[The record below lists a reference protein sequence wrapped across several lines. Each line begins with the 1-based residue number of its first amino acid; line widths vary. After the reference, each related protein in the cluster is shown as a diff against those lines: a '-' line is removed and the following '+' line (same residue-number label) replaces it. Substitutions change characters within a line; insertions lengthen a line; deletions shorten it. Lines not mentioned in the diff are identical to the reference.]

1 MDVAVVE
8 RHTHKHDFITVGNG
22 QLTESEQVI
31 RDLEGIA
38 EGFAED
44 VISRQKRRQLDP
56 DDFEQLKEAGFLLT
70 GVPADQGGLWKGS
83 ARSVRMYS
91 EMVRT
96 IAHGDPSVALV
107 ASMHPAVAVFF
118 LGVEFVD
125 DEPDAWR
132 AQRQWV
138 IESAKDHWWG
148 TVTSEPGSGGDIL
161 KTRSIAIPEKD
172 HFLITGDKHFGSGSG
187 QADFMITTARIE
199 GSELPELFFLQNK
212 DEPWDGS
219 TGCKMTIEW
228 DGIGMSSTQS
238 HAFRFENFP
247 VNKAASKEVLSKVAP
262 TSSQISNML
271 FAGVVLGV
279 ADNAMGF
286 ARGKLEGKEED
297 MRAFEKTEWVR
308 CQNEL
313 WLAEQAYE
321 GALRAIEAGEE
332 AAHIAAVRCKI
343 TCAELIE
350 TALSRMSKVVGG
362 ASFSKAMPLAQWT
375 QDVKA
380 LGFLRP
386 PLPLAYDQL
395 MT

>member
-1 MDVAVVE
+1 
-8 RHTHKHDFITVGNG
+8 
-22 QLTESEQVI
+22 LTESRQVI
-31 RDLEGIA
+31 RDLESVA
-38 EGFAED
+38 AGFAED

-56 DDFEQLKEAGFLLT
+56 DDFEQLKGTGFLLT
-70 GVPADQGGLWKGS
+70 GVPADQGGLWKGP
-83 ARSVRMYS
+83 ARSARMYS

-107 ASMHPAVAVFF
+107 ASMHPAVTGFF
-118 LGVEFVD
+118 LGVESVD

-138 IESAKDHWWG
+138 IESARDHWWG

-161 KTRSIAIPEKD
+161 KTRSIATPEKD

-187 QADFMITTARIE
+187 QADFMITTAKVE

-219 TGCKMTIEW
+219 TGCKMTVEW

-247 VNKAASKEVLSKVAP
+247 ANKTVSREVLSKVAP
-262 TSSQISNML
+262 ISSQISNML

-286 ARGKLEGKEED
+286 ARGKLEGKEQG

-313 WLAEQAYE
+313 WLAEQSYE
-321 GALRAIEAGEE
+321 GALRAIEAEE
-332 AAHIAAVRCKI
+332 DAAHITAVRCKI

>member
-1 MDVAVVE
+1 MG
-8 RHTHKHDFITVGNG
+8 K
-22 QLTESEQVI
+22 SEQVI
-31 RDLEGIA
+31 RDLESISA
-38 EGFAED
+38 GFAED
-44 VISRQKRRQLDP
+44 VVSRQKRGQLDP
-56 DDFEQLKEAGFLLT
+56 DDFEQLKGAGFMLT
-70 GVPADQGGLWKGS
+70 GVPADQGGLWNGPAAS
-83 ARSVRMYS
+83 ARLYA

-107 ASMHPAVAVFF
+107 ASMHPAVTGFF
-118 LGVEFVD
+118 LGVETVD

-138 IESAKDHWWG
+138 IESAHDHWWG
-148 TVTSEPGSGGDIL
+148 TVTSEPGSGGDIM
-161 KTRSIAIPEKD
+161 KTRSIATPEKD

-187 QADFMITTARIE
+187 QADFMITTAKVE
-199 GSELPELFFLQNK
+199 GSDLPELFILQNK
-212 DEPWDGS
+212 EEPWDGS
-219 TGCKMTIEW
+219 TGCKMTAKW

-238 HAFRFENFP
+238 HAFRFEKFP
-247 VNKAASKEVLSKVAP
+247 ANKAASREVLSKVGP
-262 TSSQISNML
+262 ISSQISNML

-279 ADNAMGF
+279 ADNAMVF
-286 ARGKLEGKEED
+286 ARGKLAGKEEG
-297 MRAFEKTEWVR
+297 MRAFEKIEWVR

-321 GALRAIEAGEE
+321 GALRAIEAEE
-332 AAHIAAVRCKI
+332 ETAHLTAVRCKI

-386 PLPLAYDQL
+386 PLPLAYDQVFGPS
-395 MT
+395 T

>member
-1 MDVAVVE
+1 M
-8 RHTHKHDFITVGNG
+8 
-22 QLTESEQVI
+22 TESQQVI
-31 RDLEGIA
+31 RDLA
-38 EGFAED
+38 SVAAGFSKD
-44 VISRQKRRQLDP
+44 VISRQRRRQLDP
-56 DDFEQLKEAGFLLT
+56 YDFDKLKETGFLLT
-70 GVPADQGGLWKGS
+70 GVPADQGGLWKGPARS
-83 ARSVRMYS
+83 ARAYS
-91 EMVRT
+91 QMVRT

-107 ASMHPAVAVFF
+107 ASMHPAVTGFF
-118 LGVEFVD
+118 LGVESVD
-125 DEPDAWR
+125 DEPVAWR
-132 AQRQWV
+132 VQRQWV
-138 IESAKDHWWG
+138 IESAREHWWG

-161 KTRSIAIPEKD
+161 KTRSIATPEKD

-187 QADFMITTARIE
+187 QADFMITTAKVK

-219 TGCKMTIEW
+219 TGCKMTVEW

-238 HAFRFENFP
+238 HAFRFDNFRA
-247 VNKAASKEVLSKVAP
+247 NKTVSKEVLSKVAP
-262 TSSQISNML
+262 ISSQISNML

-279 ADNAMGF
+279 ADNAMIF
-286 ARGKLEGKEED
+286 AREKLEGKEED
-297 MRAFEKTEWVR
+297 LRAFEKTEWVR

-313 WLAEQAYE
+313 WLAEQSYE
-321 GALRAIEAGEE
+321 GALRAIEAGEDS
-332 AAHIAAVRCKI
+332 AHITAVRCKI

>member
-1 MDVAVVE
+1 LA
-8 RHTHKHDFITVGNG
+8 
-22 QLTESEQVI
+22 ESQQVI
-31 RDLEGIA
+31 RDLESVA
-38 EGFAED
+38 AGFAED

-56 DDFEQLKEAGFLLT
+56 DDFEQLKGTGFLLT
-70 GVPADQGGLWKGS
+70 GVPADQGGLWKGPARS
-83 ARSVRMYS
+83 ARMYA

-107 ASMHPAVAVFF
+107 ASMHPAVTGFF
-118 LGVEFVD
+118 LGVESVD
-125 DEPDAWR
+125 DEPDAWS

-138 IESAKDHWWG
+138 IESARDHWWG

-161 KTRSIAIPEKD
+161 KTRSIATPEKD

-187 QADFMITTARIE
+187 QADFMITTAKVE
-199 GSELPELFFLQNK
+199 GSALPELFFLQNK

-219 TGCKMTIEW
+219 TGCKMTVEW

-247 VNKAASKEVLSKVAP
+247 AIKTVSREVLSKVASI
-262 TSSQISNML
+262 SSQISNML
-271 FAGVVLGV
+271 FTGVVLGV

-286 ARGKLEGKEED
+286 ARGKLEGKEEG
-297 MRAFEKTEWVR
+297 MRAFEKMEWIR

-313 WLAEQAYE
+313 WLAEQSYE
-321 GALRAIEAGEE
+321 GALRAIEAGED
-332 AAHIAAVRCKI
+332 AAHITAVRCKI

-350 TALSRMSKVVGG
+350 NALSRMSKVVGG

>member
-1 MDVAVVE
+1 MA
-8 RHTHKHDFITVGNG
+8 
-22 QLTESEQVI
+22 ESQRVI
-31 RDLEGIA
+31 RDLESVA
-38 EGFAED
+38 AGFAED

-56 DDFEQLKEAGFLLT
+56 DDFEQLKGTGFLLT
-70 GVPADQGGLWKGS
+70 GVPADQGGLWKGPARS
-83 ARSVRMYS
+83 ARMYA

-107 ASMHPAVAVFF
+107 ASMHPAVTGFF
-118 LGVEFVD
+118 LGVESVD

-138 IESAKDHWWG
+138 IESARDHWWG

-161 KTRSIAIPEKD
+161 KTRSIATPEKD

-187 QADFMITTARIE
+187 QADFMITTAKVE

-219 TGCKMTIEW
+219 TGCKMTVEW

-247 VNKAASKEVLSKVAP
+247 AHKTVSSEVLSKVAP
-262 TSSQISNML
+262 ISSQISNML

-286 ARGKLEGKEED
+286 ARGKLEGKEEG

-313 WLAEQAYE
+313 WLAEQSYE
-321 GALRAIEAGEE
+321 GALRAIEAGED
-332 AAHIAAVRCKI
+332 AAHITAVRCKI

-362 ASFSKAMPLAQWT
+362 ASYSKAMPLAQWT

>member
-1 MDVAVVE
+1 M
-8 RHTHKHDFITVGNG
+8 
-22 QLTESEQVI
+22 TESRQVI
-31 RDLEGIA
+31 RDLESVA
-38 EGFAED
+38 AGFAED

-56 DDFEQLKEAGFLLT
+56 DDFEQLKGTGFLLT
-70 GVPADQGGLWKGS
+70 GVPADQGGLWKGP
-83 ARSVRMYS
+83 ARSARMYS

-107 ASMHPAVAVFF
+107 ASMHPAVTGFF
-118 LGVEFVD
+118 LGVESVD

-138 IESAKDHWWG
+138 IESARDHWWG

-161 KTRSIAIPEKD
+161 KTRSIATPEKD

-187 QADFMITTARIE
+187 QADFMITTAKVE
-199 GSELPELFFLQNK
+199 GSALPELFFLQNK

-219 TGCKMTIEW
+219 TGCKMTVEW

-247 VNKAASKEVLSKVAP
+247 ANKTVSREVLSKVAP
-262 TSSQISNML
+262 ISSQISNML
-271 FAGVVLGV
+271 FTGVVLGV

-286 ARGKLEGKEED
+286 ARGKLEGKEQG

-313 WLAEQAYE
+313 WLAEQSYE
-321 GALRAIEAGEE
+321 GALRAIEAGED
-332 AAHIAAVRCKI
+332 AAHITAVRCKI

>member
-1 MDVAVVE
+1 M
-8 RHTHKHDFITVGNG
+8 
-22 QLTESEQVI
+22 TESQQVM
-31 RDLEGIA
+31 RDLA
-38 EGFAED
+38 SVAAGFSKD
-44 VISRQKRRQLDP
+44 VISRQRRRHLDP
-56 DDFEQLKEAGFLLT
+56 YDFDQLKETGFLLT
-70 GVPADQGGLWKGS
+70 GVPADQGGLWKGPARS
-83 ARSVRMYS
+83 ARAYS
-91 EMVRT
+91 QMVRT

-107 ASMHPAVAVFF
+107 ASMHPAVTGFF
-118 LGVEFVD
+118 LGVESVD
-125 DEPDAWR
+125 DEPVAWR
-132 AQRQWV
+132 VQRQWV
-138 IESAKDHWWG
+138 IESAREHWWG

-161 KTRSIAIPEKD
+161 KTRSIATPEKD

-187 QADFMITTARIE
+187 QADFMITTAKVK

-219 TGCKMTIEW
+219 TGCKMTVEW

-238 HAFRFENFP
+238 HAFRFDNFRA
-247 VNKAASKEVLSKVAP
+247 NKTVSKEVLSKVAP
-262 TSSQISNML
+262 ISSQISNML

-279 ADNAMGF
+279 ADNAMVF
-286 ARGKLEGKEED
+286 AREKLEGKEED
-297 MRAFEKTEWVR
+297 LRAFEKTEWVR

-313 WLAEQAYE
+313 WLAEQSYE
-321 GALRAIEAGEE
+321 GALRAIEAGEDS
-332 AAHIAAVRCKI
+332 AHITAVRCKI

>member
-1 MDVAVVE
+1 MA
-8 RHTHKHDFITVGNG
+8 K
-22 QLTESEQVI
+22 SEQI
-31 RDLEGIA
+31 LRDLESIA
-38 EGFAED
+38 AGFAKD

-56 DDFEQLKEAGFLLT
+56 DDFEQLKRAGFMLT
-70 GVPADQGGLWKGS
+70 GVPLDQGGLWNGPAGS
-83 ARSVRMYS
+83 ARWYA

-107 ASMHPAVAVFF
+107 ASMHPAVTAFF
-118 LGVEFVD
+118 LGVESVD
-125 DEPDAWR
+125 DEPEAWW

-138 IESAKDHWWG
+138 AESARDHWWG

-161 KTRSIAIPEKD
+161 KTRSVAIPEED

-187 QADFMITTARIE
+187 QADYMITTAKVE
-199 GSELPELFFLQNK
+199 GSELPELFILQNK

-219 TGCKMTIEW
+219 TGCRMTVEW

-238 HAFRFENFP
+238 HAFHFENFP
-247 VNKAASKEVLSKVAP
+247 AQKAASREVLSRVGP
-262 TSSQISNML
+262 ISSQVSNML
-271 FAGVVLGV
+271 FAGVILGV
-279 ADNAMGF
+279 ADSAMIF
-286 ARGKLEGKEED
+286 ARDKLEGKED
-297 MRAFEKTEWVR
+297 GMRAFEKMEWVR

-321 GALRAIEAGEE
+321 GAMRAIEAKEE
-332 AAHIAAVRCKI
+332 TAHITAVRCKV

-395 MT
+395 SGVS

>member
-1 MDVAVVE
+1 M
-8 RHTHKHDFITVGNG
+8 
-22 QLTESEQVI
+22 TESQQVI
-31 RDLEGIA
+31 RDLESVA
-38 EGFAED
+38 AGFAED

-56 DDFEQLKEAGFLLT
+56 DDFEQLKGTGFLLT
-70 GVPADQGGLWKGS
+70 GVPADQGGLWKGP
-83 ARSVRMYS
+83 ARSARMYS

-107 ASMHPAVAVFF
+107 ASMHPAVTGFF
-118 LGVEFVD
+118 LGVESVD

-138 IESAKDHWWG
+138 IESARDHWWG

-161 KTRSIAIPEKD
+161 KTRSIATPEKD
-172 HFLITGDKHFGSGSG
+172 HFLITGDKHFASGSG
-187 QADFMITTARIE
+187 QADFMITTAKVE

-219 TGCKMTIEW
+219 TGCKMTVEW

-247 VNKAASKEVLSKVAP
+247 ANKTVSREVLSKVAP
-262 TSSQISNML
+262 ISSQISNML

-286 ARGKLEGKEED
+286 ARGKLEGKEQG
-297 MRAFEKTEWVR
+297 MRAFEKMEWVR

-313 WLAEQAYE
+313 WLAEQSYE
-321 GALRAIEAGEE
+321 GALRAIEAEE
-332 AAHIAAVRCKI
+332 DAAHITAVRCKI

>member
-1 MDVAVVE
+1 LADS
-8 RHTHKHDFITVGNG
+8 
-22 QLTESEQVI
+22 QQVM
-31 RDLEGIA
+31 RDLESVA
-38 EGFAED
+38 AGFAED

-56 DDFEQLKEAGFLLT
+56 DDFEQLKGTGFLLT
-70 GVPADQGGLWKGS
+70 GVPADQGGLWKGP
-83 ARSVRMYS
+83 ARSARMYS

-107 ASMHPAVAVFF
+107 ASMHPAVTGFF
-118 LGVEFVD
+118 LGVESVD

-138 IESAKDHWWG
+138 IESAHDHWWG

-161 KTRSIAIPEKD
+161 KTRSIATPEKD

-187 QADFMITTARIE
+187 QADFMITTAKVE
-199 GSELPELFFLQNK
+199 GSALPELFFLQNK

-219 TGCKMTIEW
+219 TGCKMTVEW

-247 VNKAASKEVLSKVAP
+247 AIKTVSREVLSKVASI
-262 TSSQISNML
+262 SSQISNML
-271 FAGVVLGV
+271 FTGVVLGV

-286 ARGKLEGKEED
+286 ARGKLEGKEEG
-297 MRAFEKTEWVR
+297 MRAFEKMEWVR

-313 WLAEQAYE
+313 WLAEQSYE
-321 GALRAIEAGEE
+321 GALRAIEAGED
-332 AAHIAAVRCKI
+332 AAHITAVRCKI

-350 TALSRMSKVVGG
+350 NALSRMSKVVGG

>member
-1 MDVAVVE
+1 
-8 RHTHKHDFITVGNG
+8 
-22 QLTESEQVI
+22 LTESQQVI
-31 RDLEGIA
+31 RDLA
-38 EGFAED
+38 SVAAGFSKD
-44 VISRQKRRQLDP
+44 VISRQRRRQLDP
-56 DDFEQLKEAGFLLT
+56 YDFDQLKETGFLLT
-70 GVPADQGGLWKGS
+70 GVPADQGGLWKGPARS
-83 ARSVRMYS
+83 ARAYS
-91 EMVRT
+91 QMVRT

-107 ASMHPAVAVFF
+107 ASMHPAVTGFF
-118 LGVEFVD
+118 LGVESVD
-125 DEPDAWR
+125 DEPLAWR
-132 AQRQWV
+132 VQRQWV
-138 IESAKDHWWG
+138 IESAREHWWG

-161 KTRSIAIPEKD
+161 KTRSIATPEKD

-187 QADFMITTARIE
+187 QADFMITTAKVK

-219 TGCKMTIEW
+219 TGCKMTVEW

-238 HAFRFENFP
+238 HAFRFDNFRA
-247 VNKAASKEVLSKVAP
+247 NKTVSKEVLNKVAP
-262 TSSQISNML
+262 ISSQISNML

-279 ADNAMGF
+279 ADNAMVF
-286 ARGKLEGKEED
+286 AREKLEGKEED
-297 MRAFEKTEWVR
+297 LRAFEKTEWVR

-313 WLAEQAYE
+313 WLAEQSYE
-321 GALRAIEAGEE
+321 GALRAIEAGEDS
-332 AAHIAAVRCKI
+332 AHITAVRCKI

>member
-1 MDVAVVE
+1 M
-8 RHTHKHDFITVGNG
+8 
-22 QLTESEQVI
+22 TESQQVI
-31 RDLEGIA
+31 RDLESVA
-38 EGFAED
+38 AGFAED

-56 DDFEQLKEAGFLLT
+56 DDFEQLKGTGFLLT
-70 GVPADQGGLWKGS
+70 GVPADQGGLWKGP
-83 ARSVRMYS
+83 ARSARMYS

-107 ASMHPAVAVFF
+107 ASMHPAVTGFF
-118 LGVEFVD
+118 LGVESVD

-138 IESAKDHWWG
+138 IESARDHWWG

-161 KTRSIAIPEKD
+161 KTRSIATPEKD
-172 HFLITGDKHFGSGSG
+172 HFLITGDKHFASGSG
-187 QADFMITTARIE
+187 QADFMITTAKVE

-219 TGCKMTIEW
+219 TGCKMTVEW

-247 VNKAASKEVLSKVAP
+247 VNKTVSREVLSKVAP
-262 TSSQISNML
+262 ISSQISNML

-279 ADNAMGF
+279 ADNAMRF
-286 ARGKLEGKEED
+286 ARGKLEGKEQG

-313 WLAEQAYE
+313 WLAEQSYE
-321 GALRAIEAGEE
+321 GALRAIEAGED
-332 AAHIAAVRCKI
+332 AAHITAVRCKI

>member
-1 MDVAVVE
+1 MA
-8 RHTHKHDFITVGNG
+8 
-22 QLTESEQVI
+22 ESQRVI
-31 RDLEGIA
+31 RDLESVA
-38 EGFAED
+38 AGFAED

-56 DDFEQLKEAGFLLT
+56 DDFEQLKGTGFLLT
-70 GVPADQGGLWKGS
+70 GVPADQGGLWKGP
-83 ARSVRMYS
+83 ARSARMYS

-107 ASMHPAVAVFF
+107 ASMHPAVTGFF
-118 LGVEFVD
+118 LGVESVD

-138 IESAKDHWWG
+138 IESARDHWWG

-161 KTRSIAIPEKD
+161 KTRSIATPEKD

-187 QADFMITTARIE
+187 QADFMITTAKVE

-219 TGCKMTIEW
+219 TGCKMTVEW

-247 VNKAASKEVLSKVAP
+247 AIKTVSREVLSKVASI
-262 TSSQISNML
+262 SSQISNML
-271 FAGVVLGV
+271 FTGVVLGV

-286 ARGKLEGKEED
+286 ARGKLEGKEEG
-297 MRAFEKTEWVR
+297 MRAFEKMEWVR

-313 WLAEQAYE
+313 WLAEQSYE
-321 GALRAIEAGEE
+321 GALRAIEAGED
-332 AAHIAAVRCKI
+332 AAHITAVRCKI

-350 TALSRMSKVVGG
+350 NALSRMSKVVGG

>member
-1 MDVAVVE
+1 MA
-8 RHTHKHDFITVGNG
+8 
-22 QLTESEQVI
+22 ESQRVI
-31 RDLEGIA
+31 RDLESVA
-38 EGFAED
+38 AGFAED

-56 DDFEQLKEAGFLLT
+56 DDFEQLKGTGFLLT
-70 GVPADQGGLWKGS
+70 GVPADQGGLWKGPARS
-83 ARSVRMYS
+83 ARMYA

-107 ASMHPAVAVFF
+107 ASMHPAVTGFF
-118 LGVEFVD
+118 LGVESVD

-138 IESAKDHWWG
+138 IESARDHWWG

-187 QADFMITTARIE
+187 HADFMITTAKVE

-219 TGCKMTIEW
+219 TGCKMTVEW

-247 VNKAASKEVLSKVAP
+247 AHKTVSSEVLSKVAP
-262 TSSQISNML
+262 ISSQISNML

-286 ARGKLEGKEED
+286 ARGKLEGKEEG

-313 WLAEQAYE
+313 WLAEQSYE
-321 GALRAIEAGEE
+321 GALRAIEAGED
-332 AAHIAAVRCKI
+332 AAHITAVRCKI

>member
-1 MDVAVVE
+1 M
-8 RHTHKHDFITVGNG
+8 
-22 QLTESEQVI
+22 TESQQVI
-31 RDLEGIA
+31 SDLKSVA
-38 EGFAED
+38 AGFAED

-56 DDFEQLKEAGFLLT
+56 NDFEQLKETGFLLT
-70 GVPADQGGLWKGS
+70 GVPEDQGGLWKGPALS
-83 ARSVRMYS
+83 ARGYA

-107 ASMHPAVAVFF
+107 ASMHPAVTGFF
-118 LGVEFVD
+118 LGVESVD
-125 DEPDAWR
+125 DEPKAWR
-132 AQRQWV
+132 IQRQWV
-138 IESAKDHWWG
+138 IESARDYWWG

-161 KTRSIAIPEKD
+161 KTRSIATPEKD

-187 QADFMITTARIE
+187 HADFMITTARVE

-219 TGCKMTIEW
+219 TGCKMTVEW

-247 VNKAASKEVLSKVAP
+247 AKKAASREVLSRVAP
-262 TSSQISNML
+262 IGSQMGNML

-279 ADNAMGF
+279 ADNALGF
-286 ARGKLEGKEED
+286 ARGKLEGKEQS
-297 MRAFEKTEWVR
+297 MRSFEKTEWVR

-313 WLAEQAYE
+313 WLAEQSYE
-321 GALRAIEAGEE
+321 GALRAIEAGEDG
-332 AAHIAAVRCKI
+332 AHIDAVRCKV

-395 MT
+395 MG

>member
-1 MDVAVVE
+1 MADS
-8 RHTHKHDFITVGNG
+8 
-22 QLTESEQVI
+22 QQVM
-31 RDLEGIA
+31 RDLESVA
-38 EGFAED
+38 AGFAED

-56 DDFEQLKEAGFLLT
+56 DDFEQLKGTGFLLT
-70 GVPADQGGLWKGS
+70 GVPADQGGLWKGP
-83 ARSVRMYS
+83 ARSARMYS

-107 ASMHPAVAVFF
+107 ASMHPAVTGFF
-118 LGVEFVD
+118 LGVESVD

-138 IESAKDHWWG
+138 IESARDHWWG

-161 KTRSIAIPEKD
+161 KTRSIATPEKD

-187 QADFMITTARIE
+187 QADFMITTAKVE
-199 GSELPELFFLQNK
+199 GSALPELFFLQNK

-219 TGCKMTIEW
+219 TGCKMTVEW

-247 VNKAASKEVLSKVAP
+247 AIKTVSREVLSKVASI
-262 TSSQISNML
+262 SSQISNML
-271 FAGVVLGV
+271 FTGVVLGV

-286 ARGKLEGKEED
+286 ARGKLEGKEEG

-313 WLAEQAYE
+313 WLAEQSYE
-321 GALRAIEAGEE
+321 GALRAIEAGED
-332 AAHIAAVRCKI
+332 AAHITAVRCKI

-362 ASFSKAMPLAQWT
+362 ASYSKAMPLAQWT

>member
-1 MDVAVVE
+1 MA
-8 RHTHKHDFITVGNG
+8 
-22 QLTESEQVI
+22 ESQRVI
-31 RDLEGIA
+31 RDLESVA
-38 EGFAED
+38 AGFAED

-56 DDFEQLKEAGFLLT
+56 DDFEQLKGTGFLLT
-70 GVPADQGGLWKGS
+70 GVPADQGGLWKGPARS
-83 ARSVRMYS
+83 ARMYA

-107 ASMHPAVAVFF
+107 ASMHPAVTGFF
-118 LGVEFVD
+118 LGVESVD

-138 IESAKDHWWG
+138 IESARDHWWG

-161 KTRSIAIPEKD
+161 KTRSIATPEKD

-187 QADFMITTARIE
+187 QADFMITTAKVE

-219 TGCKMTIEW
+219 TGCKMTVEW

-247 VNKAASKEVLSKVAP
+247 AHKTVSSEVLSKVAP
-262 TSSQISNML
+262 ISSQISNML

-286 ARGKLEGKEED
+286 ARGKLEGKEEG

-313 WLAEQAYE
+313 WLAEQSYE
-321 GALRAIEAGEE
+321 GALRAIEAGED
-332 AAHIAAVRCKI
+332 AAHITAVRCKI

>member
-1 MDVAVVE
+1 M
-8 RHTHKHDFITVGNG
+8 
-22 QLTESEQVI
+22 TESRQVI
-31 RDLEGIA
+31 RDLESVA
-38 EGFAED
+38 AGFAED
-44 VISRQKRRQLDP
+44 VISRQKRTQLDP
-56 DDFEQLKEAGFLLT
+56 DDFEQLKGTGFLLT
-70 GVPADQGGLWKGS
+70 GVPADQGGLWQGP
-83 ARSVRMYS
+83 ARSARMYS

-107 ASMHPAVAVFF
+107 ASMHPAVTAFF
-118 LGVEFVD
+118 LGVESVD

-138 IESAKDHWWG
+138 IESARDHWWG

-161 KTRSIAIPEKD
+161 KTRSIATPEKD

-187 QADFMITTARIE
+187 HADFMITTAKVE

-219 TGCKMTIEW
+219 TGCKLTVEW

-247 VNKAASKEVLSKVAP
+247 ANKTVSREVLSKVAP
-262 TSSQISNML
+262 ISSQISNML
-271 FAGVVLGV
+271 FTGVVLGV

-286 ARGKLEGKEED
+286 ARGKLEGKEQG

-313 WLAEQAYE
+313 WLAEQSYE

-332 AAHIAAVRCKI
+332 AAHTTAVRCKI
-343 TCAELIE
+343 TCAELIG

-395 MT
+395 MI

>member
-1 MDVAVVE
+1 MTAS
-8 RHTHKHDFITVGNG
+8 
-22 QLTESEQVI
+22 QQVI
-31 RDLEGIA
+31 RDLESVA
-38 EGFAED
+38 AKFAED
-44 VISRQKRRQLDP
+44 VISRQKRRELDP
-56 DDFEQLKEAGFLLT
+56 DDFEQLKGTGFLLT
-70 GVPADQGGLWKGS
+70 GVPAEQGGLWEGPAGS
-83 ARSVRMYS
+83 ARVYS
-91 EMVRT
+91 KMVRT
-96 IAHGDPSVALV
+96 IAHGDPSLALV
-107 ASMHPAVAVFF
+107 ASMHPAVTGFF
-118 LGVEFVD
+118 LGVESVD

-138 IESAKDHWWG
+138 IDSARDHWWG

-161 KTRSIAIPEKD
+161 KTRSIATPEKD

-187 QADFMITTARIE
+187 LADFMITTAKVE
-199 GSELPELFFLQNK
+199 GSDLPELFFLRNK

-219 TGCKMTIEW
+219 TGCKMTVEW

-238 HAFRFENFP
+238 HAFRFEDFP
-247 VNKAASKEVLSKVAP
+247 ANKTVSSEVLSKVAP
-262 TSSQISNML
+262 ISSQISNML
-271 FAGVVLGV
+271 FTGVVLGV

-321 GALRAIEAGEE
+321 GALRAIEAGEG
-332 AAHIAAVRCKI
+332 AAHITAVRCKI
-343 TCAELIE
+343 TCAELVE

-395 MT
+395 MN

>member
-1 MDVAVVE
+1 MA
-8 RHTHKHDFITVGNG
+8 
-22 QLTESEQVI
+22 ESQQVI
-31 RDLEGIA
+31 RDLESVA
-38 EGFAED
+38 AGFAED

-56 DDFEQLKEAGFLLT
+56 DDFEQLKGTGFLLT
-70 GVPADQGGLWKGS
+70 GVPADQGGLWKGPARS
-83 ARSVRMYS
+83 ARMYA

-107 ASMHPAVAVFF
+107 ASMHPAVTGFF
-118 LGVEFVD
+118 LGVESVD
-125 DEPDAWR
+125 DEPDAWS

-138 IESAKDHWWG
+138 IESARDHWWG

-161 KTRSIAIPEKD
+161 KTRSIATPEKD

-187 QADFMITTARIE
+187 QADFMITTAKVE
-199 GSELPELFFLQNK
+199 GSALPELFFLQNK

-219 TGCKMTIEW
+219 TGCKMTVEW

-247 VNKAASKEVLSKVAP
+247 AIKTVSREVLSKVASI
-262 TSSQISNML
+262 SSQISNML
-271 FAGVVLGV
+271 FTGVVLGV

-286 ARGKLEGKEED
+286 ARGKLEGKEEG
-297 MRAFEKTEWVR
+297 MRAFEKMEWIR

-313 WLAEQAYE
+313 WLAEQSYE
-321 GALRAIEAGEE
+321 GALRAIEAGED
-332 AAHIAAVRCKI
+332 AAHITAVRCKI

-350 TALSRMSKVVGG
+350 NALSRMSKVVGG

>member
-1 MDVAVVE
+1 
-8 RHTHKHDFITVGNG
+8 
-22 QLTESEQVI
+22 LTESRQVI
-31 RDLEGIA
+31 RDLESVA
-38 EGFAED
+38 AGFAED

-56 DDFEQLKEAGFLLT
+56 DDFEQLKGTGFLLT
-70 GVPADQGGLWKGS
+70 GVPADQGGLWKGP
-83 ARSVRMYS
+83 ARSARMYS

-107 ASMHPAVAVFF
+107 ASMHPAVTGFF
-118 LGVEFVD
+118 LGVESVD

-138 IESAKDHWWG
+138 IESARDHWWG

-161 KTRSIAIPEKD
+161 KTRSIATPEKD

-187 QADFMITTARIE
+187 QADFMITTAMVE

-219 TGCKMTIEW
+219 TGCKMTVEW

-247 VNKAASKEVLSKVAP
+247 ANKTVSREVLSKVAP
-262 TSSQISNML
+262 ISSQISNML
-271 FAGVVLGV
+271 FTGVVLGV

-286 ARGKLEGKEED
+286 ARGKLEGKEQG

-313 WLAEQAYE
+313 WLAEQSYE
-321 GALRAIEAGEE
+321 GALRAIEAGED
-332 AAHIAAVRCKI
+332 AAHITAVRCKI

>member
-1 MDVAVVE
+1 MTAS
-8 RHTHKHDFITVGNG
+8 
-22 QLTESEQVI
+22 QQVI
-31 RDLEGIA
+31 RDLESVA
-38 EGFAED
+38 AKFAED
-44 VISRQKRRQLDP
+44 VISRQKRRELDP
-56 DDFEQLKEAGFLLT
+56 DDFEQLKGTGFLLT
-70 GVPADQGGLWKGS
+70 GVPAEQGGLWEGPAGS
-83 ARSVRMYS
+83 ARVYS
-91 EMVRT
+91 KMART
-96 IAHGDPSVALV
+96 IAHGDPSLALV
-107 ASMHPAVAVFF
+107 ASMHPAVTGFF
-118 LGVEFVD
+118 LGVESVD

-138 IESAKDHWWG
+138 IDSARDHWWG

-161 KTRSIAIPEKD
+161 KTRSIATPEKD

-187 QADFMITTARIE
+187 LADFMITTAKVE
-199 GSELPELFFLQNK
+199 GSDLPELFFLRNK

-219 TGCKMTIEW
+219 TGCKMTVEW

-238 HAFRFENFP
+238 HAFRFEDFP
-247 VNKAASKEVLSKVAP
+247 AKKTVSSEVLSKVAP
-262 TSSQISNML
+262 ISSQISNML
-271 FAGVVLGV
+271 FTGVVLGV

-321 GALRAIEAGEE
+321 GALRAIEAGEG
-332 AAHIAAVRCKI
+332 AAHITAVRCKI
-343 TCAELIE
+343 TCAELVE

-395 MT
+395 MN

>member
-1 MDVAVVE
+1 
-8 RHTHKHDFITVGNG
+8 
-22 QLTESEQVI
+22 LTESQQVI
-31 RDLEGIA
+31 RDLESVA
-38 EGFAED
+38 AGFAED

-56 DDFEQLKEAGFLLT
+56 DDFEQLKGTGFLLT
-70 GVPADQGGLWKGS
+70 GVPADQGGLWKGP
-83 ARSVRMYS
+83 ARSARMYS

-107 ASMHPAVAVFF
+107 ASMHPAVTGFF
-118 LGVEFVD
+118 LGVESVD

-138 IESAKDHWWG
+138 IESARDHWWG

-161 KTRSIAIPEKD
+161 KTRSIATPEKD
-172 HFLITGDKHFGSGSG
+172 HFLITGDKHFASGSG
-187 QADFMITTARIE
+187 QADFMITTAKVE

-219 TGCKMTIEW
+219 TGCKMTVEW

-247 VNKAASKEVLSKVAP
+247 ANKTVSREVLSKVAP
-262 TSSQISNML
+262 ISSQISNML

-279 ADNAMGF
+279 ADNAMRF
-286 ARGKLEGKEED
+286 ARGKLEGKEQG

-313 WLAEQAYE
+313 WLAEQSYE
-321 GALRAIEAGEE
+321 GALRAIEAGED
-332 AAHIAAVRCKI
+332 AAHITAVRCKI

>member
-1 MDVAVVE
+1 MTAS
-8 RHTHKHDFITVGNG
+8 
-22 QLTESEQVI
+22 QQVI
-31 RDLEGIA
+31 RDLESVA
-38 EGFAED
+38 AKFAED
-44 VISRQKRRQLDP
+44 VISRQKRRELDP
-56 DDFEQLKEAGFLLT
+56 DDFEQLKGTGFLLT
-70 GVPADQGGLWKGS
+70 GVPADQGGLWEGPAGS
-83 ARSVRMYS
+83 ARVYS
-91 EMVRT
+91 KMVRT
-96 IAHGDPSVALV
+96 IAHGDPSLALV
-107 ASMHPAVAVFF
+107 ASMHPAVTGFF
-118 LGVEFVD
+118 LGVESVD

-138 IESAKDHWWG
+138 IDSARDHWWG

-161 KTRSIAIPEKD
+161 KTRSIATPEKD

-187 QADFMITTARIE
+187 LADFMITTAKVE
-199 GSELPELFFLQNK
+199 GSDLPELFFLRNK

-219 TGCKMTIEW
+219 TGCKMTVEW

-238 HAFRFENFP
+238 HAFRFEDFP
-247 VNKAASKEVLSKVAP
+247 AKKTVSSEVLSKVAP
-262 TSSQISNML
+262 ISSQISNML
-271 FAGVVLGV
+271 FTGVVLGV

-321 GALRAIEAGEE
+321 GALRAIEAGEG
-332 AAHIAAVRCKI
+332 AAHITAVRCKI
-343 TCAELIE
+343 TCAELVE

-395 MT
+395 MN

>member
-1 MDVAVVE
+1 M
-8 RHTHKHDFITVGNG
+8 
-22 QLTESEQVI
+22 TESQRVI
-31 RDLEGIA
+31 RDLESVA
-38 EGFAED
+38 AGFAED

-56 DDFEQLKEAGFLLT
+56 DDFEQLKGTGFLLT
-70 GVPADQGGLWKGS
+70 GVPADQGGLWKGP
-83 ARSVRMYS
+83 ARSARMYS

-107 ASMHPAVAVFF
+107 ASMHPAVTGFF
-118 LGVEFVD
+118 LGVESVD

-138 IESAKDHWWG
+138 IESARDHWWG

-161 KTRSIAIPEKD
+161 KTRSIATPEKD
-172 HFLITGDKHFGSGSG
+172 HFLITGDKHFASGSG
-187 QADFMITTARIE
+187 QADFMITTAKVE

-219 TGCKMTIEW
+219 TGCKMTVEW

-247 VNKAASKEVLSKVAP
+247 VNKTVSREVLSKVAP
-262 TSSQISNML
+262 ISSQISNML

-286 ARGKLEGKEED
+286 ARGKLEGKEQG

-313 WLAEQAYE
+313 WLAEQSYE
-321 GALRAIEAGEE
+321 GALRAIEAEE
-332 AAHIAAVRCKI
+332 DAAHITAVRCKI